1 MIMRFL
7 GYFRRR
13 AFASRTHFFPIFSR
27 QAAYIRQASTALTAM
42 MKTSDQSEWRRLEKE
57 VKMCEVQGDA
67 MLAEFYGE
75 LYENIVTPVD
85 RDHLQTIAMYIDEFL
100 DNINVSAKSIL
111 LYLPDRIDTGLLEL
125 AQYIE
130 SEADALKEIIAMLMD
145 IRHCFSSITLQCDRI
160 SELEHAADDSYEE
173 YIEKHPNVDYEKYY
187 QTVCENA
194 PQETVYYD
202 FCPRDGTQEVWY
214 EEKCKLVENSFWGI
228 RSYMNSLLFLGTA
241 EDQWLLMK
249 RPRETFGEG
258 GNYFLWNP
266 KTREAEVFRETSVS
280 SDGPMSTGY
289 GEVMDIMYSDR
300 EILWM
305 DTEEKDG
312 KRRKKIQ

>member
-173 YIEKHPNVDYEKYY
+173 YIGYIFQNEKNPIE
-187 QTVCENA
+187 
-194 PQETVYYD
+194 
-202 FCPRDGTQEVWY
+202 
-214 EEKCKLVENSFWGI
+214 
-228 RSYMNSLLFLGTA
+228 
-241 EDQWLLMK
+241 LMK
-249 RPRETFGEG
+249 YKNIAENLET
-258 GNYFLWNP
+258 
-266 KTREAEVFRETSVS
+266 TSDSAKKVS
-280 SDGPMSTGY
+280 DQVRKVLLS
-289 GEVMDIMYSDR
+289 YS
-300 EILWM
+300 
-305 DTEEKDG
+305 EK
-312 KRRKKIQ
+312 